1 MNNKTT
7 KIKIIIQDGDH
18 YIRTQDL
25 IRYFLK
31 TKEANKEYQIAGLIL
46 DQLIEQLNI
55 KEPEE

>member
-31 TKEANKEYQIAGLIL
+31 TKEANKEYQIAGLIF

-55 KEPEE
+55 EE